1 MTRFSEGKS
10 ALVLVEFQNQWTEPG
25 LYHALIRRQLQS
37 RRVLENTRW
46 LVEHAR
52 VRGVTI
58 IHAPL
63 VIDPENKRGW
73 LAHLTFGK
81 VFTKGAQKS
90 RIMSG
95 LYQDTDLV
103 VEGRYAFDAFVGSN
117 LEELLRSRSVQ
128 TVFLGGFTTDQC
140 VAKTLRTAVAKGFDA
155 YMVSDCTAT
164 MSRFFQRKTER
175 EFGERVVRARDLPAA
190 IS

>member
-1 MTRFSEGKS
+1 MRRFSEGKS
-10 ALVLVEFQNQWTEPG
+10 AVVLVEFQNQWTEPG
-25 LYHALIRRQLQS
+25 LYHTLIGRQLQS

-46 LVEHAR
+46 LVEQAR

-63 VIDPENKRGW
+63 VIDPENKRGRP
-73 LAHLTFGK
+73 AHLTFGK
-81 VFTKGAQKS
+81 VFTKGTRKS

-103 VEGRYAFDAFVGSN
+103 VEGRYAFDAFVGGN
-117 LEELLRSRSVQ
+117 LEELLRSRSVE

-140 VAKTLRTAVAKGFDA
+140 VAKTLRTAVAK
-155 YMVSDCTAT
+155 
-164 MSRFFQRKTER
+164 
-175 EFGERVVRARDLPAA
+175 
-190 IS
+190 